1 MSTAPQG
8 WQNPRTNWQAADI
21 VHPSDFN
28 RIEGDLQA
36 VELGSRT
43 VDQSLAPSGNSGTLR
58 QFLSWFANRIKAIMG
73 TTNWWDAPPVTLSG
87 ATPNTRKITAGHG
100 LMGGGDLSADRIL
113 KINFGAYLY
122 TEASDAIKY
131 EALTERTAS
140 SLKLVKKFFINV
152 VGTVRITYDLRT
164 STEDKTAALILRLNG
179 STVDPESYTGYTD
192 KTKSLTYVSFSRDV
206 DVFGPTAIEILIQG
220 VGATAYVRNVRVR
233 YNTPVEVTQG
243 VLLD

>member
-1 MSTAPQG
+1 MSTPQG
-8 WQNPRTNWQAADI
+8 WQTPKTNWQSPDP
-21 VHPSDFN
+21 VGLGDFN
-28 RIEGDLQA
+28 RIEGNAAAIETGDRTLDPQQA
-36 VELGSRT
+36 PT
-43 VDQSLAPSGNSGTLR
+43 GNVGTLR
-58 QFLSWFANRIKAIMG
+58 QILSWLANRIKAIMG
-73 TTNWWDAPPVTLSG
+73 TTNWWDAPPVTLKG

-113 KINFGAYLY
+113 KTNFGAYLY

-140 SLKLVKKFFINV
+140 SPRLVKKFFINV

-179 STVDPESYTGYTD
+179 STVDPEAFTGYTD

-206 DVFGPTAIEILIQG
+206 DMFGPTVIEILIQG
-220 VGATAYVRNVRVR
+220 VGTTAYVRNVRVR
-233 YNTPVEVTQG
+233 YNTPVEATQG

>member
-1 MSTAPQG
+1 MSTPQG
-8 WQNPRTNWQAADI
+8 WQTPKTNWDSKDP
-21 VHPSDFN
+21 VGVSDLN
-28 RIEGDLQA
+28 RMEGNPLAIETGD
-36 VELGSRT
+36 RT
-43 VDQSLAPSGNSGTLR
+43 LDPAQAPSSNTGTLR
-58 QFLSWFANRIKAIMG
+58 QILSWFANRIKAIMG

-131 EALTERTAS
+131 EALTERTARS
-140 SLKLVKKFFINV
+140 SRLVKKFFINV

-179 STVDPESYTGYTD
+179 STVDPETLTGYTD

-206 DVFGPTAIEILIQG
+206 DMLGPTVIEILIQG
-220 VGATAYVRNVRVR
+220 VGTTAYVRNVRVR

>member
-1 MSTAPQG
+1 MSEPTG
-8 WQNPRTNWQAADI
+8 WQTPKTNWDSKDPVGVSDLNRMEGNPLAIETGDRTLDPAQA
-21 VHPSDFN
+21 P
-28 RIEGDLQA
+28 
-36 VELGSRT
+36 T
-43 VDQSLAPSGNSGTLR
+43 GNVGNLR
-58 QFLSWFANRIKAIMG
+58 QILSWFANRIKAIMG

-131 EALTERTAS
+131 EALTERTTS
-140 SLKLVKKFFINV
+140 PLKLVKKFFINV

-164 STEDKTAALILRLNG
+164 STENKTAALILRLNG
-179 STVDPESYTGYTD
+179 STVDPEVFTGYTD
-192 KTKSLTYVSFSRDV
+192 KTQSLTYVSFSRDV
-206 DVFGPTAIEILIQG
+206 DMSGPTVIEILIQG
-220 VGATAYVRNVRVR
+220 VGTTAYVRNVRVR